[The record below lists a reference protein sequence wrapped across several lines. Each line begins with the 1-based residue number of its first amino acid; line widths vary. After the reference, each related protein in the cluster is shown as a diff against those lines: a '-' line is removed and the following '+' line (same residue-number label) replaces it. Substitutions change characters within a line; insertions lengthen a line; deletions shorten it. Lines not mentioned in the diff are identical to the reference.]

1 MTRERAAGEGM
12 GMPRSHLEEGGR
24 GGYGDA

>member
-1 MTRERAAGEGM
+1 MTRERAAVEGM
-12 GMPRSHLEEGGR
+12 GTPRSLLEEGGR